1 MEIDRLTLEAGR
13 RTTVDTRTRGRR
25 QTQADASPT
34 IPGPPSAPLLG
45 WRATVISLLRDP
57 ALRLLRLQQRY
68 GDVVSLGREKGAPV
82 CVFAAEYNHQ
92 VLTDTTLFYS
102 LDVSDSAAPVR
113 MPRDTAATRLL
124 TGVTG
129 MNGPRHRQ
137 HRRMLLPAFHRQR
150 VELLRDTIVAC
161 TEQHVERWH
170 TGQQLDLGHEMVEL
184 SLALAIRALLGLDPA
199 QDGRH
204 MGDLLER
211 WSKHGLSPQVCLFP
225 FDLPGLPYH
234 RFLALAERLESAL
247 RAVIAHKREQG
258 LESSDAL
265 SMLLQARYDDDQ
277 PLGDDELLG
286 HLTTLFTAGHETTAS
301 ALTWTLFLLS
311 QHPHVVAQLLEEFD
325 GVLHGAAPR
334 LDQIEQ
340 LPLLTQVINE
350 GLRMFPPGI
359 WMIRTSTAPFA
370 LGPYELP
377 KGTHV
382 VFSPAVMHYR
392 ADLYDDPHRFLPQ
405 RWATITPSPYEYLP
419 FGNGPRRCLGAT
431 FAMLELQMILPIIL
445 QRYHLAVPPNT
456 RVDRGGT
463 VLSFPKGSLPVVLYP
478 RGHDAPPP
486 RVRGNI
492 HDLVTLS

>member
-1 MEIDRLTLEAGR
+1 
-13 RTTVDTRTRGRR
+13 
-25 QTQADASPT
+25 
-34 IPGPPSAPLLG
+34 
-45 WRATVISLLRDP
+45 LRDP

-184 SLALAIRALLGLDPA
+184 SLTLAIRALLGLDPA

-204 MGDLLER
+204 MGDLLAR

-234 RFLALAERLESAL
+234 RFL
-247 RAVIAHKREQG
+247 
-258 LESSDAL
+258 
-265 SMLLQARYDDDQ
+265 
-277 PLGDDELLG
+277 
-286 HLTTLFTAGHETTAS
+286 
-301 ALTWTLFLLS
+301 
-311 QHPHVVAQLLEEFD
+311 
-325 GVLHGAAPR
+325 
-334 LDQIEQ
+334 
-340 LPLLTQVINE
+340 
-350 GLRMFPPGI
+350 
-359 WMIRTSTAPFA
+359 
-370 LGPYELP
+370 
-377 KGTHV
+377 
-382 VFSPAVMHYR
+382 
-392 ADLYDDPHRFLPQ
+392 
-405 RWATITPSPYEYLP
+405 
-419 FGNGPRRCLGAT
+419 
-431 FAMLELQMILPIIL
+431 
-445 QRYHLAVPPNT
+445 
-456 RVDRGGT
+456 
-463 VLSFPKGSLPVVLYP
+463 
-478 RGHDAPPP
+478 
-486 RVRGNI
+486 
-492 HDLVTLS
+492 